1 MNLLRVIIIIVLLSN
16 CQTDDSKEQV
26 INIDSVITVTNLDSK
41 VDETS
46 GLINFNDRL
55 ITHNDGGD
63 SPNLYEINISTGDV
77 IRTVTVTNA
86 INIDMEDIAQDENYI
101 YLCDVGNN
109 SNNRKDQTIYKISK
123 TDYLAKEN
131 VTAEIITISYNEQTD
146 FTKTNQSTNF
156 DAEAVISVGS
166 SLFLFTKNWG
176 NLNTSVYKIPKVE
189 GNYKLTK
196 LDEYSIN
203 GLITGADY
211 NINTNTIILT
221 GYSNFKPF
229 VVKLTNFSQ
238 NNPLD
243 GKVEK
248 KSINVSGSAQIEGIS
263 ANPDNSYFISAEG
276 SLGLPPVL
284 YKMKLSD

>member
-86 INIDMEDIAQDENYI
+86 INIDMEDIAQDEIYI

>member
-1 MNLLRVIIIIVLLSN
+1 MYLLRVIILIVLLSN
-16 CQTDDSKEQV
+16 CQTDDSKEPV
-26 INIDSVITVTNLDSK
+26 INIDSVVTVTNLSSK

-46 GLINFNDRL
+46 GLINFNNRL

-63 SPNLYEINISTGDV
+63 SPNLYEISISTGDV
-77 IRTVTVTNA
+77 IRTVAVTNA
-86 INIDMEDIAQDENYI
+86 INVDMEDIAQDENYI

-131 VTAEIITISYNEQTD
+131 VNAEIITISYNEQTD
-146 FTKTNQSTNF
+146 FTKTNRTTNF

-176 NLNTSVYKIPKVE
+176 DLNTSVYKIPKVK

-196 LDEYSIN
+196 IDNYSIN

-211 NINTNTIILT
+211 NINTNTIVLT

-229 VVKLTNFSQ
+229 IVKLTDFSQ

-248 KSINVSGSAQIEGIS
+248 KSINVNGSAQIEGIS
-263 ANPDNSYFISAEG
+263 ANPDNSYYLSAEG

-284 YKMKLSD
+284 YKMTLSD